1 MFSKLVQIFK
11 IKDLRNRILFIFA
24 ILIVFRFAAHIP
36 VPGIDVNALKDF
48 FNSQAVLGLLN
59 MMSGGAMENF
69 SIVALGIGPYITS
82 SIIFQ
87 LLAMIV
93 PKLEEMSKEGEVG
106 RQKIN
111 NYTKILTVPLA
122 FLQGYAMITLLQR
135 SGQGIIG
142 SLSFPQM
149 MTIMTVMTAGTIF
162 LVWLGDLITEK
173 HIGNGISL
181 IIFAGI
187 VSGIPQIVQQNI
199 ATYDPSKLVNIL
211 IFVILTLVT
220 VAAIVFIN
228 ESQRNIPV
236 SYARQIRGHK
246 TYGGRDTYLPLRVN
260 QAGMI
265 PIIFAVSLAMMPN
278 LLAQFFVTSRVAWL
292 ADAAQTVINIFG
304 NQIFYGLT
312 YFVLVV
318 AFTYFYTSIIFHPQQ
333 IAENLQKQGGFVP
346 GIRPGR
352 HTSEY
357 LGGVSNHIMLAG
369 AMFLGVVAVLP
380 LFISG
385 TLSISSVISGA
396 SLIIV
401 VSVVIETV
409 RQINSQLTMRE
420 YDEI

>member
-1 MFSKLVQIFK
+1 MFSKLVQIYK
-11 IKDLRNRILFIFA
+11 IKDLRNRILFVFGLLVI
-24 ILIVFRFAAHIP
+24 FRFAAHIP
-36 VPGIDVNALKDF
+36 VPGIDVKALKDF
-48 FNSQAVLGLLN
+48 FDSQAVLGLLN
-59 MMSGGAMENF
+59 MMSGGAMKNF

-87 LLAMIV
+87 LLTMII
-93 PKLEEMSKEGEVG
+93 PRLEEISKEGDAG

-111 NYTKILTVPLA
+111 NYTKFLTVPLA

-142 SLSFPQM
+142 NLNFAQM
-149 MTIMTVMTAGTIF
+149 LATMTVMAAGTMF
-162 LVWLGDLITEK
+162 LVWLGDLITERN
-173 HIGNGISL
+173 IGNGISL

-199 ATYDPSKLVNIL
+199 ATYDPSKLVNIGL
-211 IFVILTLVT
+211 FIVLT
-220 VAAIVFIN
+220 
-228 ESQRNIPV
+228 SRNIKNLFM
-236 SYARQIRGHK
+236 A
-246 TYGGRDTYLPLRVN
+246 GRNISVTHEALGAVRV
-260 QAGMI
+260 QCTTGMI

-278 LLAQFFVTSRVAWL
+278 LVAQFFVTSKAAWL
-292 ADAAQTVINIFG
+292 ANSAQFVLNIF
-304 NQIFYGLT
+304 QEKVFYGLV

-357 LGGVSNHIMLAG
+357 LTGVSNRIMLAG
-369 AMFLGVVAVLP
+369 ALFLGIVAILP
-380 LFISG
+380 L
-385 TLSISSVISGA
+385 VIEGALNMSAMIGGA
-396 SLIIV
+396 SLLIV

-420 YDEI
+420 YEEI